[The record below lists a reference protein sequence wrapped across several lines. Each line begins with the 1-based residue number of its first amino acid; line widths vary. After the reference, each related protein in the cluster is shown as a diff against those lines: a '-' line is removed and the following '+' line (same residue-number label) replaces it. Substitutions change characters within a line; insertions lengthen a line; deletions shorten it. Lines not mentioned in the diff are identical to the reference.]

1 MGKQNGIRG
10 GLVNNNISKIWF
22 FAAVCFII
30 VGIASKNTTYIVL
43 GCAYICIGCYKQ
55 NEKINSKD
63 DENK

>member
-1 MGKQNGIRG
+1 MIKDGIRG

-22 FAAVCFII
+22 FAAACFII
-30 VGIASKNTTYIVL
+30 IGVATKHATYIVL
-43 GCAYICIGCYKQ
+43 GCSYICFGFSKQ

>member
-1 MGKQNGIRG
+1 M
-10 GLVNNNISKIWF
+10 NNNISKIWF